1 MSFQD
6 FCFIVT
12 EKLSTEDEEL
22 LVKSTFRAFK
32 GGRVTRSQRD
42 FSKEAI
48 SFHEFRATMKK
59 LPEFVGESDIRE
71 MFNAADLNR
80 DGVLDM
86 EEFGKMVKY
95 SENATRTIDFCIFS
109 GQTKWPQEHR
119 CSGVFLK
126 TL

>member
-48 SFHEFRATMKK
+48 SFHEFRATMKR
-59 LPEFVGESDIRE
+59 LPEFVAEAEIRE
-71 MFNAADLNR
+71 MFNAADLNK

-86 EEFGKMVKY
+86 EEFGKMVISTGKGFKQSAVLY
-95 SENATRTIDFCIFS
+95 RHKLSCPMKSET
-109 GQTKWPQEHR
+109 
-119 CSGVFLK
+119 V
-126 TL
+126 

>member
-12 EKLSTEDEEL
+12 EKLSTEDDEL

-32 GGRVTRSQRD
+32 GGRVTGSQRD

-48 SFHEFRATMKK
+48 SFHEFRATMKR
-59 LPEFVGESDIRE
+59 LPEFVGEAEIRE
-71 MFNAADLNR
+71 MFSAADINK

-95 SENATRTIDFCIFS
+95 
-109 GQTKWPQEHR
+109 PQHNIL
-119 CSGVFLK
+119 CLL
-126 TL
+126 TLIRSNLMASRV

>member
-12 EKLSTEDEEL
+12 EKLSTEDDEL

-32 GGRVTRSQRD
+32 GGRVTRNQRD

-48 SFHEFRATMKK
+48 SFHEFRATMKR
-59 LPEFVGESDIRE
+59 LPEFVAEAEIKE
-71 MFNAADLNR
+71 MFNAADLNK

-86 EEFGKMVKY
+86 EEFGKMVA
-95 SENATRTIDFCIFS
+95 SSHTTIFMTFVFFRLNQMASRTQVC
-109 GQTKWPQEHR
+109 GR
-119 CSGVFLK
+119 VL
-126 TL
+126 